1 MRAFA
6 RLYTELDL
14 TTATHEKVAALV
26 RYFRAAPPADAAWA
40 VHFLIGRRPKGLIGR
55 SKLRAWAAA
64 EAGIAD
70 WLFEESQQAVGDL
83 AETITLLLPDSDPPS
98 ELPLPSFRPS
108 VLPSS
113 SRPLAYWVE
122 QRLLPLRDQDEAG
135 QRRELVSAW
144 RELARDERY
153 VWNKLITGSF
163 RVGASARLVVR
174 ALSQVS
180 GVDEGTVAHRL
191 MGAWEPTAEFFER
204 LVAPDTRDADLS
216 RPYPF
221 YLAHPLEEHPS
232 VLGEPGEWLAEW
244 KWDGI
249 RAQLLRRA
257 GRTFLWSRGE
267 ELLSGR
273 FPEVEEAGALLPDGT
288 VIDGELL
295 PWTGDTPLPFAQ
307 LQRRIGRKTLGRK
320 ILSEVPVVLVCYD
333 LLEERGIDL
342 REQPF
347 VERRERLDR
356 LLRATGSAGR
366 LRLSPAIEAATWD
379 DLGAARGRSRACGAE
394 GLMLK
399 RRASPYGVGR
409 RRGDWWKWKLDP
421 HSIDAVLMY
430 AQPGSGRRA
439 GLYTDCTFGVW
450 DGPTLVPFAKA
461 YTGLTDEEIRKVD
474 AFVRRNTIE
483 KFGPVR
489 TVRPELVFELAFE
502 GIQRSTRHKSGVAVR
517 FPRIARWRTDKR
529 PEQADTLETVRA
541 LIDSGSPDVA

>member
-6 RLYTELDL
+6 RLYAELDV
-14 TTATHEKVAALV
+14 TTATNEKVAALV
-26 RYFRAAPPADAAWA
+26 RYFRLAAPADAAWA
-40 VHFLIGRRPKGLIGR
+40 VYFLIGRRPKRLVGR

-70 WLFEESQQAVGDL
+70 WLFEESHQTVGDL
-83 AETITLLLPDSDPPS
+83 AETITLLLPDTGTSSD
-98 ELPLPSFRPS
+98 
-108 VLPSS
+108 
-113 SRPLAYWVE
+113 RPLASWVE
-122 QRLLPLRDQDEAG
+122 QHLLPLRDRDDAG
-135 QRRELVSAW
+135 QRRDLVSAW
-144 RELARDERY
+144 RELTRDERY

-174 ALSQVS
+174 ALSEVS

-204 LVAPDTRDADLS
+204 LVAADTRDADLS

-221 YLAHPLEEHPS
+221 YLAHPLEQAPAE
-232 VLGEPGEWLAEW
+232 LGDPADWLAEW

-273 FPEVEEAGALLPDGT
+273 FPEVEEAGALLPVGT

-295 PWTGDTPLPFAQ
+295 PWVGDAPLPFAQ

-320 ILSEVPVVLVCYD
+320 ILSEVPVVLLCYD
-333 LLEERGIDL
+333 LLEERGSDL
-342 REQPF
+342 RDQPLA
-347 VERRERLDR
+347 ERRERLER
-356 LLRATGSAGR
+356 LLRATGGAGR
-366 LRLSPAIEAATWD
+366 LRLSPAIAASSWD
-379 DLGAARGRSRACGAE
+379 ELAQARARARAAGAE

-399 RRASPYGVGR
+399 RRVSPYGVGR
-409 RRGDWWKWKLDP
+409 RRGDWWKWKVEP
-421 HSIDAVLMY
+421 HSVDAVLMY

-439 GLYTDCTFGVW
+439 GLYTDYTFGVW
-450 DGPTLVPFAKA
+450 DGAALVPFAKA
-461 YTGLTDEEIRKVD
+461 YTGLTDAELRELDAWIRK
-474 AFVRRNTIE
+474 NTTE

-489 TVRPELVFELAFE
+489 AVTPTHVFELGFE
-502 GIQRSTRHKSGVAVR
+502 GIQASSRHKSGVAVR
-517 FPRIARWRTDKR
+517 FPRILRWRTDKR
-529 PEQADTLETVRA
+529 VEDADTLATLRA
-541 LIDSGSPDVA
+541 LMSEPESA